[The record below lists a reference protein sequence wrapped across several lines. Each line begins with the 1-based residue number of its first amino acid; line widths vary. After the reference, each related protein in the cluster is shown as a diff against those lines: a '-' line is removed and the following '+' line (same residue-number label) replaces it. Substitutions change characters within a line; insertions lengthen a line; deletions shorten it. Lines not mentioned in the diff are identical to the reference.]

1 MIRNVDINFF
11 KNQKIKL
18 CAIGVGIMIGMGLTG
33 CTNINNQDLNTN
45 TPSSAEEIIEE
56 SEKSTIIL
64 DYQGTEAL
72 GEDRD
77 VIAFT
82 ELDKKEVM
90 GIATSDSDDNDLN
103 IPAGNYVILSEHLG
117 SKEVQIEE
125 GLDYTVTANYTTN
138 ELSITQNVDE
148 KAPTR

>member
-18 CAIGVGIMIGMGLTG
+18 CAIGVGIIIGMGLTG
-33 CTNINNQDLNTN
+33 CTNINNQELNTN
-45 TPSSAEEIIEE
+45 TPSYAEEIIEE

-64 DYQGTEAL
+64 DYQGTETL
-72 GEDRD
+72 REED
-77 VIAFT
+77 VLTFT
-82 ELDKKEVM
+82 DIDKKAIM
-90 GIATSDSDDNDLN
+90 GIAATDSEDKDLK
-103 IPAGNYVILSEHLG
+103 IPAGNYVITSDYLEA
-117 SKEVQIEE
+117 KEVQIEE

-138 ELSITQNVDE
+138 ELSIAQNVDE

>member
-18 CAIGVGIMIGMGLTG
+18 CAIGVGIIIGMGLTG
-33 CTNINNQDLNTN
+33 CTNINNQELNTN

-64 DYQGTEAL
+64 DYQGTETL
-72 GEDRD
+72 REED
-77 VIAFT
+77 VLTFT
-82 ELDKKEVM
+82 DIDKKAIM
-90 GIATSDSDDNDLN
+90 GIAATDSEDKDLK
-103 IPAGNYVILSEHLG
+103 IPAGNYVITSDYLEA
-117 SKEVQIEE
+117 KEVQIEE

>member
-18 CAIGVGIMIGMGLTG
+18 CAIGVGIMIGMGLTS
-33 CTNINNQDLNTN
+33 CTNINNQELNTN

-64 DYQGTEAL
+64 DYQGTETL
-72 GEDRD
+72 REED
-77 VIAFT
+77 VLTFT
-82 ELDKKEVM
+82 DIDKKAIM
-90 GIATSDSDDNDLN
+90 GIAATDSEDKDLK
-103 IPAGNYVILSEHLG
+103 IPAGNYVITSDYLEA
-117 SKEVQIEE
+117 KEVQIEE

>member
-18 CAIGVGIMIGMGLTG
+18 CAIGVGIMIGMGLTS
-33 CTNINNQDLNTN
+33 CTNINNQELNTN

-64 DYQGTEAL
+64 DYQGTETL
-72 GEDRD
+72 REED
-77 VIAFT
+77 VLTFT
-82 ELDKKEVM
+82 DIDKKAIM
-90 GIATSDSDDNDLN
+90 GIAATDSEDKDLK
-103 IPAGNYVILSEHLG
+103 IPAGNYVITSDYLEA
-117 SKEVQIEE
+117 KEVQIEE

-138 ELSITQNVDE
+138 ELSIAQYVDE
-148 KAPTR
+148 KTPTR

>member
-18 CAIGVGIMIGMGLTG
+18 CAIGVGIIIGMGLTG
-33 CTNINNQDLNTN
+33 CTNINNQELNTN

-64 DYQGTEAL
+64 DYQGTETL
-72 GEDRD
+72 REED
-77 VIAFT
+77 VLTFT
-82 ELDKKEVM
+82 DIDKKAIM
-90 GIATSDSDDNDLN
+90 GIAATDSEDKDLK
-103 IPAGNYVILSEHLG
+103 IPAGNYVITSDYLEA
-117 SKEVQIEE
+117 KEVQIEE

-138 ELSITQNVDE
+138 ELSIAQNVDE
-148 KAPTR
+148 KTPTR

>member
-18 CAIGVGIMIGMGLTG
+18 CAIGVGIIIGMGLTG
-33 CTNINNQDLNTN
+33 CTNINNQELNTN

-64 DYQGTEAL
+64 DYQGTETL
-72 GEDRD
+72 REED
-77 VIAFT
+77 VLTFT
-82 ELDKKEVM
+82 DIDKKAIM
-90 GIATSDSDDNDLN
+90 GIAATDSEDKDLK
-103 IPAGNYVILSEHLG
+103 IPAGNYVITSDYLEA
-117 SKEVQIEE
+117 KEVQIEE

-138 ELSITQNVDE
+138 ELSIAQNVDE

>member
-18 CAIGVGIMIGMGLTG
+18 CAIGVGIIIGMGLTG
-33 CTNINNQDLNTN
+33 CTNINNQELNTN

-64 DYQGTEAL
+64 DYQGTETL
-72 GEDRD
+72 REED
-77 VIAFT
+77 VLTFT
-82 ELDKKEVM
+82 DIDKKAIM
-90 GIATSDSDDNDLN
+90 GIAATDSEDKDLK
-103 IPAGNYVILSEHLG
+103 IPAGNYVITSDYLEA
-117 SKEVQIEE
+117 KEVQIEE

-148 KAPTR
+148 KTPTR

>member
-18 CAIGVGIMIGMGLTG
+18 CAIGVGIIIGMGLTG
-33 CTNINNQDLNTN
+33 CTNINNQELNTN

-64 DYQGTEAL
+64 DYQGTETL
-72 GEDRD
+72 REED
-77 VIAFT
+77 VLTFT
-82 ELDKKEVM
+82 DIDKKAIM
-90 GIATSDSDDNDLN
+90 GIAATDSEDKDLK
-103 IPAGNYVILSEHLG
+103 IPAGNYVITSDYLEA
-117 SKEVQIEE
+117 KEVQIEE

-148 KAPTR
+148 KAPTK

>member
-18 CAIGVGIMIGMGLTG
+18 CAIGVGIIIGMGLTG

-64 DYQGTEAL
+64 DYQGTETL
-72 GEDRD
+72 REED
-77 VIAFT
+77 VLTFT
-82 ELDKKEVM
+82 DIDKKAIM
-90 GIATSDSDDNDLN
+90 GIAATDSEDKDLK
-103 IPAGNYVILSEHLG
+103 IPAGNYVITSDYLEA
-117 SKEVQIEE
+117 KEVQIEE

>member
-18 CAIGVGIMIGMGLTG
+18 CAIGVGIIIGMGLTG
-33 CTNINNQDLNTN
+33 CTNINNQELNTN

-64 DYQGTEAL
+64 DYQGRETLRE
-72 GEDRD
+72 ED
-77 VIAFT
+77 VLTFT
-82 ELDKKEVM
+82 DIDKKAIM
-90 GIATSDSDDNDLN
+90 GIAATDSEDKDLK
-103 IPAGNYVILSEHLG
+103 IPAGNYVITSDYLEA
-117 SKEVQIEE
+117 KEVQIEE

-138 ELSITQNVDE
+138 ELSIAQNVDE
-148 KAPTR
+148 KTPTR